1 VPLPKKT
8 LQQKKDAPD
17 IDASVIHLPKP
28 GLPALDHGV
37 A

>member
-17 IDASVIHLPKP
+17 IDASVIHLPNP
-28 GLPALDHGV
+28 GFRPWITA
-37 A
+37 